1 MSVQHFRIIAAT
13 IIVLALVAA
22 LGFASHLKAGEAV
35 TLPLATGLG
44 AALPLVVRWLT
55 GGNGNGG
62 TGAGAGSAGVVLVGA
77 LTALTGQGCAPANT
91 PREQAR
97 SVVLSVAEGVR
108 AGDEACASIARAKG
122 DVTLAEGCAAIVTEA
137 RSALL
142 VAEEGIDA
150 WQAVDEGRL
159 ACAVKASTRAL
170 ERLLDAV
177 RRAGGKTPPAVDDA
191 LRLAPLLAGACRG

>member
-1 MSVQHFRIIAAT
+1 MTQKNVKTVSLVVTLLGILGAIVYLSSTGADQTLIAALAAAFGAGAT
-13 IIVLALVAA
+13 AGFKYFTSGGNGATGPGAVLLVAA
-22 LGFASHLKAGEAV
+22 A
-35 TLPLATGLG
+35 
-44 AALPLVVRWLT
+44 
-55 GGNGNGG
+55 
-62 TGAGAGSAGVVLVGA
+62 
-77 LTALTGQGCAPANT
+77 TALGGQACKPADT
-91 PREQAR
+91 PRETAR